1 MAELD
6 ERIDH
11 LRSVLATP
19 ADDRDDDA
27 LAHILRNLEQ
37 LRAEMTLDSLG

>member
-11 LRSVLATP
+11 LRSVLASP
-19 ADDRDDDA
+19 ADDRDDAA
-27 LAHILRNLEQ
+27 LAHTLSHLEQ